1 MDDVSK
7 NSADILISQLKENI
21 SDINISQIDTAN
33 FSNLTD
39 DEKIELL
46 EDIKNQATELKD
58 IIESINNN
66 LNQK

>member
-7 NSADILISQLKENI
+7 NSADILISQIKDKV
-21 SDINISQIDTAN
+21 SDINIGQIDAAN
-33 FSNLTD
+33 FANLTD
-39 DEKIELL
+39 DEKIILL